1 LRKNKVVG
9 CHNFN
14 NQNSLTLYQRV
25 SFDKRSLM
33 VVVLTFNLP
42 EKIDWGLKS
51 FVISCCFC
59 DFNRFFVSIL
69 KL

>member
-1 LRKNKVVG
+1 M
-9 CHNFN
+9 
-14 NQNSLTLYQRV
+14 
-25 SFDKRSLM
+25 RSLM

-51 FVISCCFC
+51 FVISCYFC
-59 DFNRFFVSIL
+59 DFNRFFVAIL